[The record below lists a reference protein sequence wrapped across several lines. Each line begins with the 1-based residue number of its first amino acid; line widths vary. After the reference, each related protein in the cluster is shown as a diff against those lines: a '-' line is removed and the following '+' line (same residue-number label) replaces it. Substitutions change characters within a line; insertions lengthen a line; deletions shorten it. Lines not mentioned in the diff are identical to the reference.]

1 MEAWFFC
8 LNLSQIKTSLCFC
21 TRGLLLSQL
30 HTFQE
35 YFAAFCHLFQIYR
48 CHNRDIYER
57 KRKRKIYSGGSIYV
71 YADFHRGSMCHVRR
85 TNTRGTDDLPKLRAG
100 GFGTLPSQAK
110 NENYN
115 PILETFLSLQMEN
128 GTSLIPV
135 KKLLLCCPNSGQI
148 TTAAIQPTNNHFVVE
163 KYGGDGRIFESF
175 WSFSRFSGN
184 TPYIF
189 RDIRGGRETHLFYCY
204 FHNLT
209 QPITVRQRQFQQQ
222 IYCVPI

>member
-1 MEAWFFC
+1 MASRRLSNFQGKAPCARTSSMCFIGWMKKEKRQIDNLPTKNQASNGGLVFC

-21 TRGLLLSQL
+21 TQGLLLSQL

-71 YADFHRGSMCHVRR
+71 YADFHRGAMCHVRR

-100 GFGTLPSQAK
+100 GFGALPSQAK

-115 PILETFLSLQMEN
+115 PILETFLSL
-128 GTSLIPV
+128 
-135 KKLLLCCPNSGQI
+135 
-148 TTAAIQPTNNHFVVE
+148 
-163 KYGGDGRIFESF
+163 
-175 WSFSRFSGN
+175 
-184 TPYIF
+184 
-189 RDIRGGRETHLFYCY
+189 
-204 FHNLT
+204 
-209 QPITVRQRQFQQQ
+209 
-222 IYCVPI
+222 

>member
-1 MEAWFFC
+1 MIIYKQKTRLPIEAWFFC
-8 LNLSQIKTSLCFC
+8 LNLSQIKISLCFC
-21 TRGLLLSQL
+21 TQGLLLSQL

-115 PILETFLSLQMEN
+115 PILETFLSL
-128 GTSLIPV
+128 
-135 KKLLLCCPNSGQI
+135 
-148 TTAAIQPTNNHFVVE
+148 
-163 KYGGDGRIFESF
+163 
-175 WSFSRFSGN
+175 
-184 TPYIF
+184 
-189 RDIRGGRETHLFYCY
+189 
-204 FHNLT
+204 
-209 QPITVRQRQFQQQ
+209 
-222 IYCVPI
+222 